1 MRVLWIL
8 STDPNR
14 PADGQL
20 TYSLSSIEALA
31 AAGVDVT
38 VVHLGTK
45 APARAEVPGAP
56 SILWRPAATANRNR
70 LGSVVSPLPA
80 MAYTA
85 ASPEFRR
92 ALTAELEHRWD
103 AVVIDH
109 VQSGWTLKV
118 LAGKLDRSTV
128 IVHSSQNDER
138 SVRGRIAT
146 GTSNNPAARLVL
158 ELDARKVA
166 ALEDRILRR
175 VDLVSAITDADAA
188 AFRARHPGIATVVL
202 PPGYGGAR
210 LAHREITA
218 DVPRR
223 AVIAGSLM
231 WRVKQF
237 DLLALVKAA
246 DARFAAAGAEIV
258 VIGAAP
264 PEFEAEVLRET
275 RATAMAG
282 RVDSFAAAFAD
293 ARLALVSE
301 PHGGGFKLKTLDYVF
316 QRVPMLVQ
324 SGSVTGLPLGNG
336 DGLLEYGTID
346 ALVDGAL
353 HELDDLETLNRLQ
366 NDAYSRCEDEF
377 AWSTRG
383 VRLRDAIAA
392 AQTRKA

>member
-8 STDPNR
+8 SADPNR

-31 AAGVDVT
+31 ATGADVT
-38 VVHLGTK
+38 VVHLGTR
-45 APARAEVPGAP
+45 APVRSGDASR
-56 SILWRPAATANRNR
+56 SILWRPAGTANRNR
-70 LGSVVSPLPA
+70 LGSVVSSLPA

-85 ASPEFRR
+85 GSSEFRR
-92 ALTAELEHRWD
+92 VLTEELEHKWD

-109 VQSGWTLKV
+109 VQSGWALNV
-118 LAGKLDRSTV
+118 LAGKLDDATV

-138 SVRGRIAT
+138 SVRSRIAT
-146 GTSNNPAARLVL
+146 GTSKNPATRLVL
-158 ELDARKVA
+158 GLDARKVA

-175 VDLVSAITDADAA
+175 CDLVGAITEADAA
-188 AFRARHPGIATVVL
+188 AFRKRRPGVATVVL
-202 PPGYGGAR
+202 PPGYDGTRVAQ
-210 LAHREITA
+210 REITA

-246 DARFAAAGAEIV
+246 DARFAAAGAELV

-264 PEFEAEVLRET
+264 PEFEAEVLRDT
-275 RATAMAG
+275 KATTMAG
-282 RVDSFAAAFAD
+282 RVDSFAAAFAA

-316 QRVPMLVQ
+316 HRVPMLVQ
-324 SGSVTGLPLGNG
+324 SGSVTGLPLEDGA
-336 DGLLEYGTID
+336 GLLEYGSID

-353 HELDDLETLNRLQ
+353 HVLDDFETLNRLE
-366 NDAYSRCEDEF
+366 NEAYTRCEHEF

-383 VRLRDAIAA
+383 EQLRDAIVSARA
-392 AQTRKA
+392 CKR

>member
-31 AAGVDVT
+31 AAGAELT
-38 VVHLGTK
+38 VVHLGTR
-45 APARAEVPGAP
+45 APARATAAGAHP
-56 SILWRPAATANRNR
+56 IQWRPAATANRNR
-70 LGSVVSPLPA
+70 LRSVVSPLPA

-92 ALTAELEHRWD
+92 VLDAELAHTWD

-109 VQSGWTLKV
+109 VQSGWALKV
-118 LAGKLDRSTV
+118 LAGKVSPSTV
-128 IVHSSQNDER
+128 LVHSSQNDER
-138 SVRGRIAT
+138 TVRSRIAT
-146 GTSNNPAARLVL
+146 GTSGNPAARLVL

-175 VDLVSAITDADAA
+175 VDLVSAITESDAA
-188 AFRARHPGIATVVL
+188 AFRARRPRLQTVVL
-202 PPGYGGAR
+202 PPGYDGTR
-210 LAHREITA
+210 VAHREITA
-218 DVPRR
+218 AVPRR
-223 AVIAGSLM
+223 AVVAGSLM

-237 DLLALVKAA
+237 DLLSLLEVA

-264 PEFEAEVLRET
+264 PEFEAEVVRDT
-275 RATAMAG
+275 KATTMVG
-282 RVDSFAAAFAD
+282 RVDSFATAFAD

-301 PHGGGFKLKTLDYVF
+301 PNGGGFKLKTLDYVF
-316 QRVPMLVQ
+316 HRVPMVVQ
-324 SGSVTGLPLGNG
+324 AGSVTGLPLGHG
-336 DGLLEYGTID
+336 DGLLEYASVD

-353 HELDDLETLNRLQ
+353 HALDDLETLNRLQ
-366 NDAYSRCEDEF
+366 NDAYARCEHEF
-377 AWSTRG
+377 AWTTRG
-383 VRLRDAIAA
+383 EQLRDAITA
-392 AQTRKA
+392 AQARKH